1 MNQKKKLS
9 TKLIILIPV
18 FILGIFSII
27 SNVMSVSNIR
37 NVNRSAVQ
45 ISEVSLKNVSGLAEI
60 QKQTQ
65 DIHNLGLSHII
76 AVDLDSMIQL
86 VEKIRSQEDALE
98 KDLESYK
105 IYVTPDTKKEY
116 NDIKKNYEELKYECA
131 NVMAF
136 SAAGKSEDAYELAN
150 GKISKCAD
158 AIESDIESIK
168 KIVNQDANAQRQ
180 KLTSAYHSS
189 IGTSIVTILISI
201 AALFSAMVAVLRWV
215 IYPLA
220 NTNREMNEIIS
231 EIDNRQGD
239 LTRRVTITNN
249 KEVAS
254 VGGGINAF
262 MAKLQEIFRMIS
274 SNSRDLEGV
283 VNEVRESV
291 QTSNGSVSDLS
302 ALTEE
307 LSATMQDISD
317 NASRINENT
326 ESVAGEVKSIAEKTI
341 EINQYTKEM
350 KEHAEAMEHAARENM
365 DTTGAKVNDIVSV
378 LSQAI
383 EDSNSV
389 NQVDNLTNDIL
400 NIASQTNLL
409 ALNASIEAA
418 RAGDAGKGF
427 AVVASEISQLAAASQ
442 EAANNIQSI
451 NAIVITAVHNLADN
465 ANGLVEYMNEK
476 ILPEF
481 QKFVESGG
489 AYHDKATFIEGVM
502 ADFEAK
508 TDSLQNSM
516 DEIANSVNTISHAIE
531 EGVSGVVSAAD
542 STQVL
547 VSDMDKISKKMDE
560 NFAIAEG
567 LKKETSVLQSFK
579 HVEEKN
585 YANFGKTID
594 KSGYFVKIIDS
605 AIKITL
611 QLMHNI
617 ATGGRLGKNV

>member
-27 SNVMSVSNIR
+27 SNVMSISNIK

-60 QKQTQ
+60 QRQTQ

-105 IYVTPDTKKEY
+105 TYVTPDTQKEY
-116 NDIKKNYEELKYECA
+116 NDIKKKYEELKYECA

-136 SAAGKSEDAYELAN
+136 SAAGKKEDAYELAN

-215 IYPLA
+215 IHPLA
-220 NTNREMNEIIS
+220 NTNREINEIIS
-231 EIDNRQGD
+231 GIDNQQGD

-489 AYHDKATFIEGVM
+489 AYHDKATFIESVM

-567 LKKETSVLQSFK
+567 LKKETSVFTKL
-579 HVEEKN
+579 
-585 YANFGKTID
+585 
-594 KSGYFVKIIDS
+594 
-605 AIKITL
+605 
-611 QLMHNI
+611 
-617 ATGGRLGKNV
+617 

>member
-168 KIVNQDANAQRQ
+168 KIVNQDADAQRQ

-516 DEIANSVNTISHAIE
+516 DEIANSVNMISHAIE

-567 LKKETSVLQSFK
+567 LKKETSVFTKL
-579 HVEEKN
+579 
-585 YANFGKTID
+585 
-594 KSGYFVKIIDS
+594 
-605 AIKITL
+605 
-611 QLMHNI
+611 
-617 ATGGRLGKNV
+617 

>member
-567 LKKETSVLQSFK
+567 LKNETSVFTKL
-579 HVEEKN
+579 
-585 YANFGKTID
+585 
-594 KSGYFVKIIDS
+594 
-605 AIKITL
+605 
-611 QLMHNI
+611 
-617 ATGGRLGKNV
+617 

>member
-9 TKLIILIPV
+9 TKFIILIPV

-45 ISEVSLKNVSGLAEI
+45 ISEVSLKNVSSLAEI
-60 QKQTQ
+60 QRQTQ
-65 DIHNLGLSHII
+65 DMHNLGLSHII
-76 AVDLDSMIQL
+76 AVDLDSMIRL

-168 KIVNQDANAQRQ
+168 KIVNQDADAQRQ

-215 IYPLA
+215 IHPLA

-231 EIDNRQGD
+231 GIDNRQGD

-274 SNSRDLEGV
+274 NNSRDLEGV

-567 LKKETSVLQSFK
+567 LKKETSVFTKL
-579 HVEEKN
+579 
-585 YANFGKTID
+585 
-594 KSGYFVKIIDS
+594 
-605 AIKITL
+605 
-611 QLMHNI
+611 
-617 ATGGRLGKNV
+617 

>member
-168 KIVNQDANAQRQ
+168 KIVNQDADAQRQ

-365 DTTGAKVNDIVSV
+365 DTTGAKGNDIVSV

-567 LKKETSVLQSFK
+567 LKKETSVFTKL
-579 HVEEKN
+579 
-585 YANFGKTID
+585 
-594 KSGYFVKIIDS
+594 
-605 AIKITL
+605 
-611 QLMHNI
+611 
-617 ATGGRLGKNV
+617 

>member
-105 IYVTPDTKKEY
+105 TYVTPDTQKEY
-116 NDIKKNYEELKYECA
+116 NDIKKKYEELKYECA

-136 SAAGKSEDAYELAN
+136 SAAGKKEDAYELAN

-215 IYPLA
+215 IHPLA

-231 EIDNRQGD
+231 GIDNRQGD

-274 SNSRDLEGV
+274 SNSRELEGV

-489 AYHDKATFIEGVM
+489 AYHDKATFIESVM

-567 LKKETSVLQSFK
+567 LKKETSVFTKL
-579 HVEEKN
+579 
-585 YANFGKTID
+585 
-594 KSGYFVKIIDS
+594 
-605 AIKITL
+605 
-611 QLMHNI
+611 
-617 ATGGRLGKNV
+617 

>member
-45 ISEVSLKNVSGLAEI
+45 ISEVSLKNVSSLAEI
-60 QKQTQ
+60 QRQTQ
-65 DIHNLGLSHII
+65 EMHNLGLSHII

-105 IYVTPDTKKEY
+105 TYVTPDTQKEY
-116 NDIKKNYEELKYECA
+116 NDIKKKYEELKYECA

-136 SAAGKSEDAYELAN
+136 SAAGKKEDAYELAN

-220 NTNREMNEIIS
+220 NTNREINEIIS
-231 EIDNRQGD
+231 GIDNQQGD

-489 AYHDKATFIEGVM
+489 AYHDKATFIESVM

-567 LKKETSVLQSFK
+567 LKKETSVFTKL
-579 HVEEKN
+579 
-585 YANFGKTID
+585 
-594 KSGYFVKIIDS
+594 
-605 AIKITL
+605 
-611 QLMHNI
+611 
-617 ATGGRLGKNV
+617 

>member
-37 NVNRSAVQ
+37 NVNRSAIQ
-45 ISEVSLKNVSGLAEI
+45 ISEVSLKNVSSLAEI

-105 IYVTPDTKKEY
+105 TYVTPDTQKEY
-116 NDIKKNYEELKYECA
+116 NDIKKKYEELKYECA

-136 SAAGKSEDAYELAN
+136 SAAGKKEDAYELAN

-489 AYHDKATFIEGVM
+489 AYHDKATFIESVM

-567 LKKETSVLQSFK
+567 LKKETSVFTKL
-579 HVEEKN
+579 
-585 YANFGKTID
+585 
-594 KSGYFVKIIDS
+594 
-605 AIKITL
+605 
-611 QLMHNI
+611 
-617 ATGGRLGKNV
+617 

>member
-27 SNVMSVSNIR
+27 SNVMSVFNIK

-45 ISEVSLKNVSGLAEI
+45 ISEVSLKNVSSLAEI
-60 QKQTQ
+60 QRQTQ
-65 DIHNLGLSHII
+65 DMHNLGLSHII

-105 IYVTPDTKKEY
+105 TYVTPDTQKEY

-136 SAAGKSEDAYELAN
+136 SAAGKKEDAYELAN

-189 IGTSIVTILISI
+189 IGTSIVTSLISI

-567 LKKETSVLQSFK
+567 LKKETSVFTKL
-579 HVEEKN
+579 
-585 YANFGKTID
+585 
-594 KSGYFVKIIDS
+594 
-605 AIKITL
+605 
-611 QLMHNI
+611 
-617 ATGGRLGKNV
+617 

>member
-18 FILGIFSII
+18 FILGIFSVI
-27 SNVMSVSNIR
+27 SNVMSVSNIK

-60 QKQTQ
+60 QRQTQ
-65 DIHNLGLSHII
+65 NMHNLGLSHII

-105 IYVTPDTKKEY
+105 TYVTPDTQKEY

-136 SAAGKSEDAYELAN
+136 SAAGKKEDAYELAN

-231 EIDNRQGD
+231 GIDNRQGD

-489 AYHDKATFIEGVM
+489 AYHDKATFIESVM

-567 LKKETSVLQSFK
+567 LKKETSVFTKL
-579 HVEEKN
+579 
-585 YANFGKTID
+585 
-594 KSGYFVKIIDS
+594 
-605 AIKITL
+605 
-611 QLMHNI
+611 
-617 ATGGRLGKNV
+617 

>member
-27 SNVMSVSNIR
+27 SNVMSVSNIK

-45 ISEVSLKNVSGLAEI
+45 ISEVSLKNVSSLAEI
-60 QKQTQ
+60 QRQTQ
-65 DIHNLGLSHII
+65 EMHNLGLSHII

-105 IYVTPDTKKEY
+105 TYVTPDTQKEY

-136 SAAGKSEDAYELAN
+136 SAAGKKEDAYELAN

-231 EIDNRQGD
+231 GIDNQQGD

-489 AYHDKATFIEGVM
+489 AYHDKATFIESVM

-567 LKKETSVLQSFK
+567 LKKETSVFTKL
-579 HVEEKN
+579 
-585 YANFGKTID
+585 
-594 KSGYFVKIIDS
+594 
-605 AIKITL
+605 
-611 QLMHNI
+611 
-617 ATGGRLGKNV
+617 

>member
-1 MNQKKKLS
+1 MNQNKKLS

-60 QKQTQ
+60 QRQTQ

-105 IYVTPDTKKEY
+105 TYVTPDTQKEY

-231 EIDNRQGD
+231 GIDNQQGD

-489 AYHDKATFIEGVM
+489 AYHDKATFIESVM

-567 LKKETSVLQSFK
+567 LKKETSVFTKL
-579 HVEEKN
+579 
-585 YANFGKTID
+585 
-594 KSGYFVKIIDS
+594 
-605 AIKITL
+605 
-611 QLMHNI
+611 
-617 ATGGRLGKNV
+617 

>member
-60 QKQTQ
+60 QRQTQ

-105 IYVTPDTKKEY
+105 TYVTPDTQKEY
-116 NDIKKNYEELKYECA
+116 NDIKKKYEELKYECA

-136 SAAGKSEDAYELAN
+136 SAAGKKEDAYELAN

-220 NTNREMNEIIS
+220 NTNREINEIIS
-231 EIDNRQGD
+231 GIDNQQGD

-418 RAGDAGKGF
+418 RTGDAGKGF

-489 AYHDKATFIEGVM
+489 AYHDKATFIESVM

-567 LKKETSVLQSFK
+567 LKKETSVFTKL
-579 HVEEKN
+579 
-585 YANFGKTID
+585 
-594 KSGYFVKIIDS
+594 
-605 AIKITL
+605 
-611 QLMHNI
+611 
-617 ATGGRLGKNV
+617 

>member
-389 NQVDNLTNDIL
+389 NQVHNLTNDIL

-567 LKKETSVLQSFK
+567 LKKETSVFTKL
-579 HVEEKN
+579 
-585 YANFGKTID
+585 
-594 KSGYFVKIIDS
+594 
-605 AIKITL
+605 
-611 QLMHNI
+611 
-617 ATGGRLGKNV
+617 

>member
-60 QKQTQ
+60 QRQTQ

-105 IYVTPDTKKEY
+105 TYVTPDTQKEY

-136 SAAGKSEDAYELAN
+136 SAAGKSKDAYELAN

-231 EIDNRQGD
+231 GIDNQQGD

-489 AYHDKATFIEGVM
+489 AYHDKATFIESVM

-567 LKKETSVLQSFK
+567 LKKETSVFTKL
-579 HVEEKN
+579 
-585 YANFGKTID
+585 
-594 KSGYFVKIIDS
+594 
-605 AIKITL
+605 
-611 QLMHNI
+611 
-617 ATGGRLGKNV
+617 

>member
-60 QKQTQ
+60 QRQTQ

-76 AVDLDSMIQL
+76 AVDLDSMIRL

-105 IYVTPDTKKEY
+105 IYVTPDTQKEY

-168 KIVNQDANAQRQ
+168 KIVNQDADAQRQ

-215 IYPLA
+215 IHPLA

-489 AYHDKATFIEGVM
+489 AYHDKATFIESVM

-567 LKKETSVLQSFK
+567 LKKETSVFTKL
-579 HVEEKN
+579 
-585 YANFGKTID
+585 
-594 KSGYFVKIIDS
+594 
-605 AIKITL
+605 
-611 QLMHNI
+611 
-617 ATGGRLGKNV
+617 

>member
-116 NDIKKNYEELKYECA
+116 NDIQKNYEELKYECA

-409 ALNASIEAA
+409 ALNASIDAA

-567 LKKETSVLQSFK
+567 LKKETSVFTKL
-579 HVEEKN
+579 
-585 YANFGKTID
+585 
-594 KSGYFVKIIDS
+594 
-605 AIKITL
+605 
-611 QLMHNI
+611 
-617 ATGGRLGKNV
+617 

>member
-45 ISEVSLKNVSGLAEI
+45 ISEVSLKNVSSLAEI
-60 QKQTQ
+60 QRQTQ
-65 DIHNLGLSHII
+65 DMHNLGLSHII
-76 AVDLDSMIQL
+76 AVDLDSMIRL

-168 KIVNQDANAQRQ
+168 KIVNQDADAQRQ

-215 IYPLA
+215 IHPLA
-220 NTNREMNEIIS
+220 NTNREMSEIIS

-489 AYHDKATFIEGVM
+489 AYHDKATFIESVM

-567 LKKETSVLQSFK
+567 LKKETSVFTKL
-579 HVEEKN
+579 
-585 YANFGKTID
+585 
-594 KSGYFVKIIDS
+594 
-605 AIKITL
+605 
-611 QLMHNI
+611 
-617 ATGGRLGKNV
+617 

>member
-27 SNVMSVSNIR
+27 SNVMSVSNIK

-45 ISEVSLKNVSGLAEI
+45 ISEVSLKNVSSLAEI
-60 QKQTQ
+60 QRQTQ

-105 IYVTPDTKKEY
+105 TYVTPDIQKEY
-116 NDIKKNYEELKYECA
+116 NDIKKKYEELKYECA

-136 SAAGKSEDAYELAN
+136 SAAGKKEDAYELAN

-215 IYPLA
+215 IHPLA
-220 NTNREMNEIIS
+220 NTNREINEIIS
-231 EIDNRQGD
+231 GIDNQQGD

-489 AYHDKATFIEGVM
+489 AYHDKATFIESVM

-567 LKKETSVLQSFK
+567 LKKETSVFTKL
-579 HVEEKN
+579 
-585 YANFGKTID
+585 
-594 KSGYFVKIIDS
+594 
-605 AIKITL
+605 
-611 QLMHNI
+611 
-617 ATGGRLGKNV
+617 

>member
-9 TKLIILIPV
+9 TKFIILIPV

-60 QKQTQ
+60 QRQTQ

-86 VEKIRSQEDALE
+86 VEKIRSQEDELE

-105 IYVTPDTKKEY
+105 TYVTPDTQKEY

-136 SAAGKSEDAYELAN
+136 SAAGKKEDAYELAN

-231 EIDNRQGD
+231 GIDNQQGD

-489 AYHDKATFIEGVM
+489 AYHDKATFIESVM

-567 LKKETSVLQSFK
+567 LKKETSVFTKL
-579 HVEEKN
+579 
-585 YANFGKTID
+585 
-594 KSGYFVKIIDS
+594 
-605 AIKITL
+605 
-611 QLMHNI
+611 
-617 ATGGRLGKNV
+617 

>member
-27 SNVMSVSNIR
+27 SNVMSVFNIK

-489 AYHDKATFIEGVM
+489 AYHDKATFIESVM

-567 LKKETSVLQSFK
+567 LKKETSVFTKL
-579 HVEEKN
+579 
-585 YANFGKTID
+585 
-594 KSGYFVKIIDS
+594 
-605 AIKITL
+605 
-611 QLMHNI
+611 
-617 ATGGRLGKNV
+617 

>member
-116 NDIKKNYEELKYECA
+116 NDIKKKYEELKYECA

-136 SAAGKSEDAYELAN
+136 SAAGKKEDAYELAN

-215 IYPLA
+215 IHPLA
-220 NTNREMNEIIS
+220 NTNREINEIIS
-231 EIDNRQGD
+231 GIDNQQGD

-489 AYHDKATFIEGVM
+489 AYHDKATFIESVM

-567 LKKETSVLQSFK
+567 LKKETSVFTKL
-579 HVEEKN
+579 
-585 YANFGKTID
+585 
-594 KSGYFVKIIDS
+594 
-605 AIKITL
+605 
-611 QLMHNI
+611 
-617 ATGGRLGKNV
+617 

>member
-98 KDLESYK
+98 KDRESYK

-262 MAKLQEIFRMIS
+262 MAKKQENFRRIS
-274 SNSRDLEGV
+274 SN
-283 VNEVRESV
+283 
-291 QTSNGSVSDLS
+291 
-302 ALTEE
+302 
-307 LSATMQDISD
+307 
-317 NASRINENT
+317 
-326 ESVAGEVKSIAEKTI
+326 
-341 EINQYTKEM
+341 
-350 KEHAEAMEHAARENM
+350 
-365 DTTGAKVNDIVSV
+365 
-378 LSQAI
+378 
-383 EDSNSV
+383 
-389 NQVDNLTNDIL
+389 
-400 NIASQTNLL
+400 
-409 ALNASIEAA
+409 
-418 RAGDAGKGF
+418 
-427 AVVASEISQLAAASQ
+427 
-442 EAANNIQSI
+442 
-451 NAIVITAVHNLADN
+451 
-465 ANGLVEYMNEK
+465 
-476 ILPEF
+476 
-481 QKFVESGG
+481 
-489 AYHDKATFIEGVM
+489 
-502 ADFEAK
+502 
-508 TDSLQNSM
+508 
-516 DEIANSVNTISHAIE
+516 
-531 EGVSGVVSAAD
+531 
-542 STQVL
+542 
-547 VSDMDKISKKMDE
+547 
-560 NFAIAEG
+560 
-567 LKKETSVLQSFK
+567 
-579 HVEEKN
+579 
-585 YANFGKTID
+585 
-594 KSGYFVKIIDS
+594 
-605 AIKITL
+605 
-611 QLMHNI
+611 
-617 ATGGRLGKNV
+617 

>member
-547 VSDMDKISKKMDE
+547 VYDMDKISKKMDE

-567 LKKETSVLQSFK
+567 LKKETSVFTKL
-579 HVEEKN
+579 
-585 YANFGKTID
+585 
-594 KSGYFVKIIDS
+594 
-605 AIKITL
+605 
-611 QLMHNI
+611 
-617 ATGGRLGKNV
+617 

>member
-60 QKQTQ
+60 QRQTQ
-65 DIHNLGLSHII
+65 DMHNLGLSHII
-76 AVDLDSMIQL
+76 AVDLDSMIRL

-136 SAAGKSEDAYELAN
+136 SAAGKNEDAYELAN

-168 KIVNQDANAQRQ
+168 KIVNQDADAQRQ

-189 IGTSIVTILISI
+189 IGTSVVTILISI

-215 IYPLA
+215 IYPLT
-220 NTNREMNEIIS
+220 NTNREINEIIS
-231 EIDNRQGD
+231 GIDNRQGD

-489 AYHDKATFIEGVM
+489 AYHDKATFIESVM

-567 LKKETSVLQSFK
+567 LKKETSVFTKL
-579 HVEEKN
+579 
-585 YANFGKTID
+585 
-594 KSGYFVKIIDS
+594 
-605 AIKITL
+605 
-611 QLMHNI
+611 
-617 ATGGRLGKNV
+617 

>member
-37 NVNRSAVQ
+37 NVNRRAVQ
-45 ISEVSLKNVSGLAEI
+45 ISEVSLKNVSSLAEI
-60 QKQTQ
+60 QRQTQ

-116 NDIKKNYEELKYECA
+116 NDIKKNFEELKYECA

-231 EIDNRQGD
+231 GIDNRQGD

-274 SNSRDLEGV
+274 SNSRELEGV

-567 LKKETSVLQSFK
+567 LKKETSVFTKL
-579 HVEEKN
+579 
-585 YANFGKTID
+585 
-594 KSGYFVKIIDS
+594 
-605 AIKITL
+605 
-611 QLMHNI
+611 
-617 ATGGRLGKNV
+617 

>member
-215 IYPLA
+215 IYPLT
-220 NTNREMNEIIS
+220 NTNREINEIIS
-231 EIDNRQGD
+231 GIDNRQGD

-262 MAKLQEIFRMIS
+262 MAKLQEIFQMIS
-274 SNSRDLEGV
+274 SNSRELEGV

-489 AYHDKATFIEGVM
+489 AYHDKATFIESVM

-567 LKKETSVLQSFK
+567 LKKETSVFTKL
-579 HVEEKN
+579 
-585 YANFGKTID
+585 
-594 KSGYFVKIIDS
+594 
-605 AIKITL
+605 
-611 QLMHNI
+611 
-617 ATGGRLGKNV
+617 

>member
-45 ISEVSLKNVSGLAEI
+45 ISEVSLKNVSSLAEI
-60 QKQTQ
+60 QRQTQ

-136 SAAGKSEDAYELAN
+136 SAAGKKEDAYELAN

-220 NTNREMNEIIS
+220 NTNREINEIIS
-231 EIDNRQGD
+231 GIDNQQGD

-567 LKKETSVLQSFK
+567 LKKETSVFTKL
-579 HVEEKN
+579 
-585 YANFGKTID
+585 
-594 KSGYFVKIIDS
+594 
-605 AIKITL
+605 
-611 QLMHNI
+611 
-617 ATGGRLGKNV
+617 

>member
-9 TKLIILIPV
+9 TKFIILIPV

-45 ISEVSLKNVSGLAEI
+45 ISEVSLKNVSSLAEI
-60 QKQTQ
+60 QRQIQ

-105 IYVTPDTKKEY
+105 TYVTPDTQKEY

-136 SAAGKSEDAYELAN
+136 SAAGKKEDAYELAN

-274 SNSRDLEGV
+274 SNSRELEGV

-451 NAIVITAVHNLADN
+451 NAIVISAVHNLADN

-489 AYHDKATFIEGVM
+489 AYHDKATFIESVM

-567 LKKETSVLQSFK
+567 LKKETSVFTKL
-579 HVEEKN
+579 
-585 YANFGKTID
+585 
-594 KSGYFVKIIDS
+594 
-605 AIKITL
+605 
-611 QLMHNI
+611 
-617 ATGGRLGKNV
+617 

>member
-27 SNVMSVSNIR
+27 SNVMSVFNIK

-60 QKQTQ
+60 QRQTQ

-105 IYVTPDTKKEY
+105 TYVTPDTQKEY

-136 SAAGKSEDAYELAN
+136 SAAGKKEDAYELAN

-215 IYPLA
+215 IHPLA

-567 LKKETSVLQSFK
+567 LKKETSVFTKL
-579 HVEEKN
+579 
-585 YANFGKTID
+585 
-594 KSGYFVKIIDS
+594 
-605 AIKITL
+605 
-611 QLMHNI
+611 
-617 ATGGRLGKNV
+617 

>member
-27 SNVMSVSNIR
+27 SNVMSVFNIK

-45 ISEVSLKNVSGLAEI
+45 ISEVSLKNVSSLAEI
-60 QKQTQ
+60 QRQTQ

-215 IYPLA
+215 IHPLA

-489 AYHDKATFIEGVM
+489 AYHDKATFIESVM

-567 LKKETSVLQSFK
+567 LKKETSVFTKL
-579 HVEEKN
+579 
-585 YANFGKTID
+585 
-594 KSGYFVKIIDS
+594 
-605 AIKITL
+605 
-611 QLMHNI
+611 
-617 ATGGRLGKNV
+617 

>member
-9 TKLIILIPV
+9 TKFIILIPV

-60 QKQTQ
+60 QRQTQ

-105 IYVTPDTKKEY
+105 TYVTPDTQKEY
-116 NDIKKNYEELKYECA
+116 NDIQKNYEELKYECA

-136 SAAGKSEDAYELAN
+136 SAAGKKEDAYELAN

-231 EIDNRQGD
+231 GIDNQQGD

-489 AYHDKATFIEGVM
+489 AYHDKATFIESVM

-567 LKKETSVLQSFK
+567 LKKETSVFTKL
-579 HVEEKN
+579 
-585 YANFGKTID
+585 
-594 KSGYFVKIIDS
+594 
-605 AIKITL
+605 
-611 QLMHNI
+611 
-617 ATGGRLGKNV
+617 

>member
-45 ISEVSLKNVSGLAEI
+45 ISEVSLKNVSSLAEI

-65 DIHNLGLSHII
+65 DMHNLGLSHII

-105 IYVTPDTKKEY
+105 TYVTPDTQKEY

-136 SAAGKSEDAYELAN
+136 SAAGKKEDAYELAN

-274 SNSRDLEGV
+274 SNSRELEGV

-489 AYHDKATFIEGVM
+489 AYHDKATFIESVM

-567 LKKETSVLQSFK
+567 LKKETSVFTKL
-579 HVEEKN
+579 
-585 YANFGKTID
+585 
-594 KSGYFVKIIDS
+594 
-605 AIKITL
+605 
-611 QLMHNI
+611 
-617 ATGGRLGKNV
+617 

>member
-27 SNVMSVSNIR
+27 SNVMSVSNIK

-136 SAAGKSEDAYELAN
+136 SAAGKKEDAYELAN

-489 AYHDKATFIEGVM
+489 AYHDKATFIESVM

-567 LKKETSVLQSFK
+567 LKKETSVFTKL
-579 HVEEKN
+579 
-585 YANFGKTID
+585 
-594 KSGYFVKIIDS
+594 
-605 AIKITL
+605 
-611 QLMHNI
+611 
-617 ATGGRLGKNV
+617 

>member
-60 QKQTQ
+60 QRQTQ

-105 IYVTPDTKKEY
+105 TYVTPDTQKEY
-116 NDIKKNYEELKYECA
+116 NDIKKKYEELKYECA

-136 SAAGKSEDAYELAN
+136 SAAGKKEDAYELAN

-231 EIDNRQGD
+231 GIDNRQGD

-274 SNSRDLEGV
+274 SNSRELEGV

-567 LKKETSVLQSFK
+567 LKKETSVFTKL
-579 HVEEKN
+579 
-585 YANFGKTID
+585 
-594 KSGYFVKIIDS
+594 
-605 AIKITL
+605 
-611 QLMHNI
+611 
-617 ATGGRLGKNV
+617 

>member
-18 FILGIFSII
+18 FILGIFSVI
-27 SNVMSVSNIR
+27 SNVMSVSNIK

-60 QKQTQ
+60 QRQTQ

-105 IYVTPDTKKEY
+105 TYVTPDTQKEY
-116 NDIKKNYEELKYECA
+116 NDIKKKYEELKYECA

-136 SAAGKSEDAYELAN
+136 SAAGKKEDAYELAN

-231 EIDNRQGD
+231 GIDNQQGD

-489 AYHDKATFIEGVM
+489 AYHDKATFIESVM

-567 LKKETSVLQSFK
+567 LKKETSVFTKL
-579 HVEEKN
+579 
-585 YANFGKTID
+585 
-594 KSGYFVKIIDS
+594 
-605 AIKITL
+605 
-611 QLMHNI
+611 
-617 ATGGRLGKNV
+617 

>member
-60 QKQTQ
+60 QRQTQ

-136 SAAGKSEDAYELAN
+136 SAAGKKEDAYELAN

-215 IYPLA
+215 IHPLA

-231 EIDNRQGD
+231 GIDNQQGD

-489 AYHDKATFIEGVM
+489 AYHDKATFIESVM

-567 LKKETSVLQSFK
+567 LKKETSVFTKL
-579 HVEEKN
+579 
-585 YANFGKTID
+585 
-594 KSGYFVKIIDS
+594 
-605 AIKITL
+605 
-611 QLMHNI
+611 
-617 ATGGRLGKNV
+617 

>member
-27 SNVMSVSNIR
+27 SNVMSVFNIK

-45 ISEVSLKNVSGLAEI
+45 ISEVSLKNVSSLAEI
-60 QKQTQ
+60 QRQTQ
-65 DIHNLGLSHII
+65 DMHNLGLSHII

-105 IYVTPDTKKEY
+105 TYVTPDTQKEY

-136 SAAGKSEDAYELAN
+136 SAAGKKEDAYELAN

-531 EGVSGVVSAAD
+531 DGVSGVVSAAD

-567 LKKETSVLQSFK
+567 LKKETSVFTKL
-579 HVEEKN
+579 
-585 YANFGKTID
+585 
-594 KSGYFVKIIDS
+594 
-605 AIKITL
+605 
-611 QLMHNI
+611 
-617 ATGGRLGKNV
+617 